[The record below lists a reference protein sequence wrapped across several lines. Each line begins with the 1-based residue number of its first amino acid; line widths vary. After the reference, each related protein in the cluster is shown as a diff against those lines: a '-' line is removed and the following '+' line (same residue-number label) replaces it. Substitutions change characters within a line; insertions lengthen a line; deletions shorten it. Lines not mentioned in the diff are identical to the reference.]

1 MTGTREEK
9 RAYWARHVKA
19 WKASGETQRNYCQQ
33 HQLKPHRLAYWNQ
46 ALKPRSETTSTPV
59 ANGFLPVHVNSPAV
73 QSQGLS
79 IRFPSGVRVEGI
91 QSDTLALTREIIGWL
106 A

>member
-9 RAYWARHVKA
+9 RTYWVRYVKA
-19 WKASGETQRNYCQQ
+19 WKASGETQRSYCQQ
-33 HQLKPHRLAYWNQ
+33 HQLAYWNQ
-46 ALKPRSETTSTPV
+46 ARKPGPETTSTPV
-59 ANGFLPVHVNSPAV
+59 SNGFLPVHVNSPTV
-73 QSQGLS
+73 QSPGLS

-91 QSDTLALTREIIGWL
+91 QSDTLALTREIIEWL